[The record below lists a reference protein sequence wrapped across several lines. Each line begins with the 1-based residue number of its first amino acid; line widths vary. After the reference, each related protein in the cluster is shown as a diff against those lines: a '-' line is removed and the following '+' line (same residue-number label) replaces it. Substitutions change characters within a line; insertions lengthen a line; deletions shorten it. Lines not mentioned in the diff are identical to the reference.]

1 MAIQIA
7 PSILS
12 ADFANLEAEINS
24 VANADWVHVDVMDG
38 HFVPNMTLGLPV
50 LERLAEVSPLPVDA
64 HLMIENP
71 DHWAP
76 RYAEAGATS
85 VTFHLEAAT
94 DPVRIARDLRALG
107 ARSSVAIKPG
117 TPVDHVID
125 VLVEFDMVLVMT
137 VEPGFGG
144 QSFMHHTMPKVTA
157 LREAA
162 TAAGHPLR
170 IEVDGGV
177 TRETAPIVAEAGADM
192 LVAGSAIFGAAD
204 RAGEVESLRRIAQEA
219 ASRAS
224 LVDRIP

>member
-12 ADFANLEAEINS
+12 ADFANLEREIAS

-38 HFVPNMTLGLPV
+38 HFVPNLTLGLPV

-85 VTFHLEAAT
+85 VTFHLEAAA

-107 ARSSVAIKPG
+107 ARSSVALKPG
-117 TPVDHVID
+117 TPVDDVID

-144 QSFMHHTMPKVTA
+144 QAFMPETMSKVTA

-162 TAAGHPLR
+162 ETAGQALR

-177 TRETAPIVAEAGADM
+177 ARDTAGIVAEAGADV
-192 LVAGSAIFGAAD
+192 LVAGSAVYGAAD
-204 RAGEVESLRRIAQEA
+204 RAGEVEALRRIAQEA
-219 ASRAS
+219 A
-224 LVDRIP
+224 DRR